1 VKRTGGSGGWRKN
14 TEMPQLWVHKQIHI
28 AESIPSCEDPTGN
41 NNCCQETYPELWDPS
56 QISEETF
63 DLLKDKRADK
73 AAFIVAAGIGSN
85 GNDLAGVEL
94 LVEDDSGIFQSKKIY
109 TTASGCVNIQNLPI
123 ASQSATGGI
132 YFNNMQV
139 CTNNGKCYQLSRDG
153 EWSDS
158 IEWTDSNVDVPITS
172 AIFSSSPSGN
182 PTWMFFPES
191 GDISL
196 YPQLPSNSAI
206 NLPAPSSD
214 FPCVAMINDN
224 EAFVSFPS
232 KKAWIY
238 NIITN
243 KWTPLPST
251 EESRIGAACGV
262 INQELVV
269 LAGGSDSSTY
279 ETLFLPPWT
288 RTSKGYTSS
297 WKLGPEDLGYKL
309 YGARIVPVDNPRR
322 LLLVGG
328 FSSGQPVTTIKSFS
342 QTTYLWTE
350 VGNLD
355 TARFNAAAFSVSLRS
370 LSATC

>member
-172 AIFSSSPSGN
+172 AIFSSTPSGN
-182 PTWMFFPES
+182 PTWMFFPETGAVS
-191 GDISL
+191 I
-196 YPQLPSNSAI
+196 YPDLQSNSAFD
-206 NLPAPSSD
+206 LPAPSD
-214 FPCVAMINDN
+214 FPCVAMIEDD
-224 EAFVSFPS
+224 EMFVSFAS
-232 KKAWIY
+232 RKAWIY
-238 NIITN
+238 NIFSNTLIQ
-243 KWTPLPST
+243 LPDT
-251 EESRIGAACGV
+251 MESRLGAACGV
-262 INQELVV
+262 INDGKEVV
-269 LAGGSDSSTY
+269 LAGGYQKSTY
-279 ETLFLPPWT
+279 EIIDISVTNPAW
-288 RTSKGYTSS
+288 RS
-297 WKLGPEDLGYKL
+297 GPEDLGYEPF
-309 YGARIVPVDNPRR
+309 GARMVPVHNKQT

-328 FSSGQPVTTIKSFS
+328 SSSDQAVTTIKSLS
-342 QTTYLWTE
+342 GTTYRWTE
-350 VGNLD
+350 VGDLD